1 MQRHVPA
8 LPSSNLSIFHQSCF
22 PFSYALTY
30 TPTWHAYTR
39 SLHCRLIHHRLRLTV
54 HLLIFFA
61 LTFLLTTQ
69 NLSLTM
75 SLYSS
80 PPHLYNIVESK
91 NSIPILEFFFV
102 DRRNVLIDTPHVD
115 TAKQLKNRIRVST

>member
-30 TPTWHAYTR
+30 TPTLHAYTR
-39 SLHCRLIHHRLRLTV
+39 SLHCRLTHHRLRLTV
-54 HLLIFFA
+54 HLIFFA

-69 NLSLTM
+69 NLSLTL

-80 PPHLYNIVESK
+80 LPQLYNIVESK

-102 DRRNVLIDTPHVD
+102 DRRNVLIGTPHVD
-115 TAKQLKNRIRVST
+115 THSNLGM